1 MDAVKAKEKEM
12 KDEKETERQVS
23 DYEVVVALCG
33 LWLTFDTEEDTGSQ
47 GQAGYEGG
55 ESSI

>member
-23 DYEVVVALCG
+23 DYTKLQLRSVEYG
-33 LWLTFDTEEDTGSQ
+33 
-47 GQAGYEGG
+47 
-55 ESSI
+55 